1 VYLDGRKRSVRWLLP
16 CVCDVITCAFV
27 YVFCG
32 IILDEHVLHAC
43 LRLCTATRKNRTEGG
58 KNRKT
63 TLARIACSV
72 AVQSHRARNV
82 AVHSHRIEHDSSSAG
97 QGKTH
102 VLVLMHECSLE
113 RACVGVNLS
122 IFVRRGDE
130 LFDKATRDE
139 VREHIIVHRM
149 IKNDNCSDIDAE
161 IEHVLARLAELKE
174 GVTPCR
180 CRWVEGVV

>member
-1 VYLDGRKRSVRWLLP
+1 V
-16 CVCDVITCAFV
+16 FV
-27 YVFCG
+27 
-32 IILDEHVLHAC
+32 
-43 LRLCTATRKNRTEGG
+43 
-58 KNRKT
+58 
-63 TLARIACSV
+63 
-72 AVQSHRARNV
+72 
-82 AVHSHRIEHDSSSAG
+82 
-97 QGKTH
+97 
-102 VLVLMHECSLE
+102 HEYSLE

-161 IEHVLARLAELKE
+161 IEHVLARLADLKE
-174 GVTPCR
+174 GVCR